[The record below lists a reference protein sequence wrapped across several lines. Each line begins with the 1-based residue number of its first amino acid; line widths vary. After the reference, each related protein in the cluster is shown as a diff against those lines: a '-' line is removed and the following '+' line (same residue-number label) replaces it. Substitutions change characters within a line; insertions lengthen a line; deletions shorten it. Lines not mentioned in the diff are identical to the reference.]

1 MAPRAALLLAA
12 LALPLLLAAVAPAS
26 SDPVPAAA
34 TGGVFPVRRKFPV
47 GGGGDIAALRAHDG
61 RRHGRLLAAADVP
74 LGGLGL
80 PTDTG
85 LYYTEIKL
93 GTPPRTYYVQVDTG
107 SDILWVNCIS
117 CDRCPRKSGLGL
129 DLTLYDPKAS
139 STGSEVSCNQEFC
152 AATYGGKLPGCSANV
167 PCEYKVV
174 YGDGSSTT
182 GFFIT
187 DTLQFDQVTGDG
199 QTQPGNGSVTFGC
212 GAQQGG
218 DLGTSNQA
226 LDGIIGFGQANTS
239 MLSQLAAAG
248 KVKKIFSHCLDT
260 INGGGIFAI
269 GDVVQPKVKTTP
281 LIADMPHYNVN
292 LKSIDV
298 GGTALQLPAHV
309 FETGDKKG
317 TIIDSG
323 TTLTYLPEL
332 IFKEVML
339 AVFNKHQDITFHD
352 VQNFLCFQYSGSVDD
367 GFPTITFHFEDDLAL
382 HVYPH
387 EYFFANGN
395 DVYCVGFQN
404 GGSQSKDGKDIVLM
418 GDLVLSNKLVVYD
431 LENQVIGW
439 TDYNCSSSIKVKDDK
454 TGATHTVNSHDI
466 SSSSSSGWR
475 FQWHKP
481 LVLLL
486 VTVVCSYLIC

>member
-12 LALPLLLAAVAPAS
+12 LALPLLLAVVAPTS
-26 SDPVPAAA
+26 SDPAAA
-34 TGGVFPVRRKFPV
+34 RATGVFQVRRKFPT
-47 GGGGDIAALRAHDG
+47 GGGGNIAALRAHDG

-139 STGSEVSCNQEFC
+139 STGNEVSCNQEFC

-218 DLGTSNQA
+218 DLGASNQA

-332 IFKEVML
+332 VFKEVML

-395 DVYCVGFQN
+395 DVYCMGFQN
-404 GGSQSKDGKDIVLM
+404 GGSQSKDGRDIVLM

-466 SSSSSSGWR
+466 SSSSSGWR
-475 FQWHKP
+475 FQLPKS

>member
-12 LALPLLLAAVAPAS
+12 LALPLLLAAAAAQAR
-26 SDPVPAAA
+26 SDAGAAAA
-34 TGGVFPVRRKFPV
+34 TGVFQVRRKFPP
-47 GGGGDIAALRAHDG
+47 GGGGNIAALRAHDG

-139 STGSEVSCNQEFC
+139 STGNEVSCNQEFC

-218 DLGTSNQA
+218 DLGASNQA

-332 IFKEVML
+332 VFKEVML

-404 GGSQSKDGKDIVLM
+404 GGSQSKDGRDIVLM

-466 SSSSSSGWR
+466 SSSSSGWR
-475 FQWHKP
+475 FQLPKS

>member
-34 TGGVFPVRRKFPV
+34 TGGVFQVRRKFPV
-47 GGGGDIAALRAHDG
+47 GGGRDIAALRAHDC

-93 GTPPRTYYVQVDTG
+93 GTPPKTYYVQVDTG

-281 LIADMPHYNVN
+281 LITDMPHYNVN

-339 AVFNKHQDITFHD
+339 AVFNKHQDMTFHD

-395 DVYCVGFQN
+395 DVYCMGFQN

>member
-12 LALPLLLAAVAPAS
+12 LALPLLLAAVVPAS
-26 SDPVPAAA
+26 SGPGPAAA
-34 TGGVFPVRRKFPV
+34 TGGVFQVRRKFPP
-47 GGGGDIAALRAHDG
+47 GGGGDISALRAHDG

-239 MLSQLAAAG
+239 LLSQLAAAG

-281 LIADMPHYNVN
+281 LIANMPHYNVN

-298 GGTALQLPAHV
+298 GGTTLQLPAHI